1 MNNTTRSQLLRRI
14 INAADNDPTT
24 MAAAEGRYLTGD
36 AQHEAWIQHL
46 DRMKRTPRAAEE
58 VIAAARWY
66 QEHVDYSDWEDLARA
81 HHALDQQDEAIHC
94 AIHLPHARRDMLLE
108 AFLEAQIARGD
119 WRGVEALVDHI
130 DRELRPTEWEA
141 LLRAMLKEGRSLN
154 FDSEYRKILLTPDA
168 QRLLEQEHTRRV
180 KVHGEFSDEALSIHQ
195 ILAQPQFPPA
205 PGIAWEMVR
214 DNLRAL
220 HPDILIS
227 TSEFLNE
234 LNRVY
239 FQTRDR
245 KQLAAV
251 TECWIHSGECRTDPG
266 TLFILLNRKL
276 NVEEL
281 VLVAEYL
288 VRAWRDKAVIM
299 LGTIDTIT
307 RDHALLNRL
316 AVHREQQDILKA
328 AYVASLLSPAL
339 AVMHLEELV
348 ILVPEGDK
356 DETEICKL
364 LGGILT
370 AL

>member
-1 MNNTTRSQLLRRI
+1 
-14 INAADNDPTT
+14 

-46 DRMKRTPRAAEE
+46 DRMKRTPSAAEE

-66 QEHVDYSDWEDLARA
+66 QEHVDYSDWEDLAHA

-94 AIHLPHARRDMLLE
+94 AIHLPHTRRDMLLE

-119 WRGVEALVDHI
+119 WRGTKALVDHI
-130 DRELRPTEWEA
+130 DRDLRPTEWEA
-141 LLRAMLKEGRSLN
+141 LLRAMLKAGRYLN
-154 FDSEYRKILLTPDA
+154 FDSEYRRITLTPDA
-168 QRLLEQEHTRRV
+168 QHLLEQEHARLV
-180 KVHGEFSDEALSIHQ
+180 KEYGEDCVGALRIHQ
-195 ILAQPQFPPA
+195 ILAQPQFRLA

-234 LNRVY
+234 LNKVH
-239 FQTRDR
+239 FETHDR

-251 TECWIHSGECRTDPG
+251 TECWIHSGECRTHQD
-266 TLFILLNRKL
+266 TLFMLLNRKL

-288 VRAWRDKAVIM
+288 VRAWRDKVVIM
-299 LGTIDTIT
+299 LGTINTIT

-316 AVHREQQDILKA
+316 ALHREQQDILKA

-356 DETEICKL
+356 DEAEICKL